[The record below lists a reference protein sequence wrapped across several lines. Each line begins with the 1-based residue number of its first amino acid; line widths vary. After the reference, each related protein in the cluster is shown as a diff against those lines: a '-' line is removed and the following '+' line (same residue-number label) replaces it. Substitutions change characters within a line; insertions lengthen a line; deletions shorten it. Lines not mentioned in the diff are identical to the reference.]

1 MFVISSIPYIEH
13 YSTINITKNFFFFVP
28 NFTTAIY
35 ANYSSHFLFQPVN
48 IFNFSDHHDHILR
61 LKLIIR

>member
-13 YSTINITKNFFFFVP
+13 YSIHKHHKKLFLFCA